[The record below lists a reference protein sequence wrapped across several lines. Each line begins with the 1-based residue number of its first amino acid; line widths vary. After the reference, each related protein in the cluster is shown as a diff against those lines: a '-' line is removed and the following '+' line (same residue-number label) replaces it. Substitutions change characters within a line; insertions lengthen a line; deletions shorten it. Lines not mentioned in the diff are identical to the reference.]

1 MGIYG
6 VLAPLWKSQEDLGE
20 GLGQGSSDSWLLFF
34 LDSFL
39 RWIIFK
45 VFIEFVIIFFLFYV
59 LVFLAMSHM
68 GSQLPD
74 QGSNPH
80 PLHWKV
86 RF

>member
-1 MGIYG
+1 M
-6 VLAPLWKSQEDLGE
+6 VSWPLCGRARRIWERVWVRGAVTP
-20 GLGQGSSDSWLLFF
+20 GFFFF

-59 LVFLAMSHM
+59 LGFLAMSHM

>member
-1 MGIYG
+1 MEEPGG
-6 VLAPLWKSQEDLGE
+6 SGRGSGSGKQLLLAFFFF
-20 GLGQGSSDSWLLFF
+20 FF